1 MARYAIMGT
10 NYLSHIYRKAICA
23 AGDEVVA
30 VCSRDLER
38 AKELGGEGVLAY
50 TDLDEM
56 LRNPDIDVVYLCIP
70 NVLHAETAI
79 RCLNA
84 GKHVLC
90 EKPAT
95 VSAAQ
100 MEAIIEA
107 AKENNRIFAE
117 AVMNF
122 YSPVMDTLREE
133 LKANPVVSARL
144 DYSQRSS
151 KLERLRAGEKFASF
165 DRKLFGGVLSDLGC
179 YVLHFAVN
187 LFGIPQR
194 VTSTAHFL
202 GEVDGTDSFIL
213 HYHDFDVSA
222 TVSKCAYSM
231 IGSEIQCDQATY
243 TMKNLSVV
251 LGVEKHTM
259 ESIEAYDCGIPV
271 DKWPISD
278 PSKLPGVQE
287 RVVRRFSRWV
297 AGEDLESQQRLLQES
312 LAVQQLMDQIKE
324 QIGY

>member
-10 NYLSHIYRKAICA
+10 NYLSHIYRKAICD
-23 AGDEVVA
+23 AGDEVIA
-30 VCSRDLER
+30 VCSRSLER
-38 AKELGGEGVLAY
+38 AKELGGEGVLPY

-56 LRNPDIDVVYLCIP
+56 LKNPDIDVVYLCIP

-95 VSAAQ
+95 VSAGQ
-100 MEAIIEA
+100 MERIIAA
-107 AKENNRIFAE
+107 AKENNRVFAE

-133 LKANPVVSARL
+133 LKNNPVVSVRL

-165 DRKLFGGVLSDLGC
+165 DRKQFGGVLSDLGC

-194 VTSTAHFL
+194 VTSFAKFL
-202 GEVDGTDSFIL
+202 GEVDGTDSIVL
-213 HYHDFDVSA
+213 HYDGFDVSA
-222 TVSKCAYSM
+222 TISKCAHSM
-231 IGSEIQCDQATY
+231 IGSEIQCDRATY
-243 TMKNLSVV
+243 TLKNLSVV

-259 ESIEAYDCGIPV
+259 ETVEAYDCGICF
-271 DKWPISD
+271 DKWPVAD
-278 PSKLPGVQE
+278 PAKLPGVQE

-297 AGEDLESQQRLLQES
+297 AGEDLAENERLMRQS
-312 LAVQQLMDQIKE
+312 LVVQQLMDQIKD